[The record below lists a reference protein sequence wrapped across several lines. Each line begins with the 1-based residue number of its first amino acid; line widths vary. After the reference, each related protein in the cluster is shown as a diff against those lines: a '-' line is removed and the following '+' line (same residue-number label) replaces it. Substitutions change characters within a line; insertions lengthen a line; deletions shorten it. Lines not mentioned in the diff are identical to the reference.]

1 MNWGDLFK
9 CVPVGNL
16 LSITPSLLDP
26 DAPDYSQLHI
36 MTMSE
41 EGKNRM

>member
-16 LSITPSLLDP
+16 LSTAPSLLDP
-26 DAPDYSQLHI
+26 DASDHSQLHI
-36 MTMSE
+36 MTMSK
-41 EGKNRM
+41 EGKDRM